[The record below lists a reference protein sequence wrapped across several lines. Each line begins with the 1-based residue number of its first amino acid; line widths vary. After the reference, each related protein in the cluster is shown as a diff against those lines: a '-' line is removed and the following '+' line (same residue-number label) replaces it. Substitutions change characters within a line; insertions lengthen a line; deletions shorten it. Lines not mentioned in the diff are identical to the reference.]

1 MNSESRIAGSKVT
14 TSAAKYEPEKQEN
27 PALLHLQQ
35 ENQYLKEEIAKML
48 EKLTV
53 NKTQPQKEA
62 VPIYQNQHEPPTSDK
77 TTGMVSV
84 DLNKRLKEFNLKL
97 QTTINQ

>member
-27 PALLHLQQ
+27 PALFHLQQ

-48 EKLTV
+48 
-53 NKTQPQKEA
+53 
-62 VPIYQNQHEPPTSDK
+62 
-77 TTGMVSV
+77 
-84 DLNKRLKEFNLKL
+84 
-97 QTTINQ
+97 